1 MRGYLIFFFILSN
14 ANLSIRHDCIHSVK
28 QAFNFGREWRIPAKA
43 LLRKLEQAI
52 FLPDLFPFLIV
63 CKYFCHRLTFHKRAI
78 NTASPS
84 WFFLPILYSPQKVNK
99 AAVFL
104 LLQKQRLGSP
114 QICQLNS
121 LVMQDS
127 QSLPSFSEFRGQ
139 AFGKYFLLGLEN
151 MGRRERQAQDSFNLV
166 KEGHALTLL
175 LWPLDLYIQFFVP
188 SHQASFV
195 YISRGNLCLMHS
207 QGKMYT
213 NR

>member
-1 MRGYLIFFFILSN
+1 MRGYLNFFFILSN
-14 ANLSIRHDCIHSVK
+14 ANLSVRNDCIHSVK
-28 QAFNFGREWRIPAKA
+28 QAFHFRWEWRIPAKA

-121 LVMQDS
+121 LVVQDS
-127 QSLPSFSEFRGQ
+127 QSHCP
-139 AFGKYFLLGLEN
+139 AFQNSVGRQLEN
-151 MGRRERQAQDSFNLV
+151 IFCWGWRTWEGGKGRP
-166 KEGHALTLL
+166 KT
-175 LWPLDLYIQFFVP
+175 PLIWIRKGML
-188 SHQASFV
+188 
-195 YISRGNLCLMHS
+195 
-207 QGKMYT
+207 
-213 NR
+213 